1 MKEREG
7 SLIVLNRSVVI
18 GIIVL
23 VTTISFTF
31 GYFVGRYSAP
41 KTGPSGE
48 TGQEISGPQSASQ
61 STVASPAGEERQL
74 ANEEKESGKASP
86 YPKRSSDF
94 LVNPPIEEKS
104 PSGPVAEKSAP
115 QPALQQTKK
124 EQPQS
129 TQPSKE
135 GFFKKDAYYLQVGA
149 FREESRAIKLR
160 ENLKKETAV
169 NSSPYD
175 VIIKKDGSSVYR
187 VYVGAFKT
195 RKEALLAQT
204 RIKKLYGIDSIIIKK

>member
-41 KTGPSGE
+41 KTGPSSE
-48 TGQEISGPQSASQ
+48 AGQEISGSQSGSQ
-61 STVASPAGEERQL
+61 STIASPSVEEKPL
-74 ANEEKESGKASP
+74 AKEEKESGKAS
-86 YPKRSSDF
+86 
-94 LVNPPIEEKS
+94 VEEKS
-104 PSGPVAEKSAP
+104 PSGPMAEKSAF
-115 QPALQQTKK
+115 QTTALPSKK
-124 EQPQS
+124 EQPQG
-129 TQPSKE
+129 TQPQKE
-135 GFFKKDAYYLQVGA
+135 VSFKKDAYYLQVGA
-149 FREESRAIKLR
+149 FKEESRAIKLR
-160 ENLKKETAV
+160 DNLKKETAV

>member
-41 KTGPSGE
+41 KIGPSE
-48 TGQEISGPQSASQ
+48 NRQEISGPQSGLQ
-61 STVASPAGEERQL
+61 STVTSPPQAEEKQL
-74 ANEEKESGKASP
+74 AAEEK
-86 YPKRSSDF
+86 
-94 LVNPPIEEKS
+94 EEKS
-104 PSGPVAEKSAP
+104 PSSPVSEKPASQTA
-115 QPALQQTKK
+115 QPVKK

-129 TQPSKE
+129 SQSQKE
-135 GFFKKDAYYLQVGA
+135 VSFKKDAYYLQVGA
-149 FREESRAIKLR
+149 FKEESRAIKLR
-160 ENLKKETAV
+160 DNLKKETTV
-169 NSSPYD
+169 SPSFD

-204 RIKKLYGIDSIIIKK
+204 RIRKLYGIDSIIIKK

>member
-48 TGQEISGPQSASQ
+48 RQEISGPQSASQ
-61 STVASPAGEERQL
+61 STVAPPAVEERQL

-94 LVNPPIEEKS
+94 LVTPPIEEKS
-104 PSGPVAEKSAP
+104 PSGPAAEKSAP

-149 FREESRAIKLR
+149 FREESRATKLR